1 MEKIDMFDY
10 SKGIVNIGNLE
21 RIKEVMIRA
30 ERGETLCIGFI
41 GGSITQ
47 GSLSSTP
54 QTCYA
59 YLVYKWWSEIF
70 PQAEFVYVN
79 AGIGGTTSQFGA
91 ARVEDDLLSQKPDFV
106 IIEFSV
112 NDEDN
117 AHFMETYEGLVR
129 RIYGAEQE
137 PAVLLVHNVRYND
150 GKSAERVHECIA
162 RHYDLPAVSMRSTIY
177 AEVAAGRIQ
186 KEDITP
192 DNLHPNDEGH
202 RLVAAVITCLL
213 EKIHEALKGEKIK
226 IAEKDV
232 KTEMPEPLT
241 ENAYEKSVRYRNDNC
256 IPLLQG
262 FEADKCAQNGI
273 TDCFKRGWTAAKCGE
288 TITFC
293 VEGSCIAVQ
302 YRKSVKQPAP
312 IAEVIVDGEVETAL
326 RLDANF
332 DEDWGDKLELV
343 TVLEHGELRTHAV
356 QIRITEAS
364 EEDAVP
370 FYLVSVIASK

>member
-1 MEKIDMFDY
+1 MKKIDMLDY
-10 SKGIVNIGNLE
+10 PKGIVNAGNQK
-21 RIKEVMIRA
+21 RIMEVMARA
-30 ERGETLCIGFI
+30 GRGEKLCIGFI

-59 YLVYKWWSEIF
+59 YLVYKWWCETF
-70 PQAEFVYVN
+70 PQTEFTYVN

-91 ARVEDDLLSQKPDFV
+91 ARVEDDLLSRKPDFV
-106 IIEFSV
+106 IVEYSV
-112 NDEDN
+112 NDEDD

-129 RIYGAEQE
+129 RIYGAEQR
-137 PAVLLVHNVRYND
+137 PAVLLVHNVRYDD

-186 KEDITP
+186 KRDITP
-192 DNLHPNDEGH
+192 DGLHPNDEGH
-202 RLVAAVITCLL
+202 RLVASVITYLL
-213 EKIHEALKGEKIK
+213 EQIQEVSKEEKVKIEEEDAG
-226 IAEKDV
+226 
-232 KTEMPEPLT
+232 TEMPTPLSK
-241 ENAYEKSVRYRNDNC
+241 NAYEKSVRYRNDNC

-262 FEADKCAQNGI
+262 FETDKRVQNGI
-273 TDCFKRGWTAAKCGE
+273 TDCFKRGWTAAKCGA
-288 TITFC
+288 TINFC

-302 YRKSVKQPAP
+302 YRKSVKQPTP
-312 IAEVIVDGEVETAL
+312 NAEVIVDGDTEAVL

-343 TVLEHGELRTHAV
+343 TVLEHGEMRTHEV
-356 QIRITEAS
+356 QIRITEAH
-364 EEDAVP
+364 EDDVVP
-370 FYLVSVIASK
+370 FYLVAVIASK